1 MGERIATFRRALDR
15 CVNLTAQFPHVR
27 ALESIERQLTYL
39 IDLEEGRRTDRENL
53 KRVSIGILAIREIE
67 TLDSELFSLLIEAAS
82 EADRM

>member
-15 CVNLTAQFPHVR
+15 CVNVMGQFPDVR

-39 IDLEEGRRTDRENL
+39 IDLEEGRRTDRDNL

-67 TLDSELFSLLIEAAS
+67 ELDSELFSLLIEAAS